1 MCIYCRRNHKTK
13 FCDIITKP
21 EIHKE
26 ILFKDMRCFICM
38 KKGHSAKPCRNTM
51 KCFKCSGCHHVA
63 VCAFQNID
71 SGNPLQLQED
81 HSTTSNLINVP
92 KNDLIFLQ
100 TARAKASS
108 VDERN
113 CQNFRI
119 LFDNGSQL
127 SYISPQ
133 AAKNLNLKSLGKKDI
148 VVKIFGNVKALK
160 KLDMVQFA
168 VKSKDE
174 NVNIYINAFVTDIC
188 YLVEH

>member
-1 MCIYCRRNHKTK
+1 MCIFCHRNHKTK

-21 EIHKE
+21 EIRKE
-26 ILFKDMRCFICM
+26 ILFKERHCFICM
-38 KKGHSAKPCRNTM
+38 KKGHSAKQCRNTM
-51 KCFKCSGCHHVA
+51 KCFNCSGRHHVV
-63 VCAFQNID
+63 VCTFQNRD
-71 SGNPLQLQED
+71 SGNPLQPQEG
-81 HSTTSNLINVP
+81 HSTSNLINVP
-92 KNDLIFLQ
+92 KNDSIFLQ
-100 TARAKASS
+100 TARAKVSS

-113 CQNFRI
+113 CQSFRI
-119 LFDNGSQL
+119 LFDNRSQL